1 MLWYQY
7 CFGNLPLKNLNERK
21 LAKYETDREFINN
34 FQRLF
39 NLSLNTFEWTGL
51 PETCNERFLEM
62 SLLLYGA
69 AIIVEQEGAYINLAF
84 AQGANINVYGEP
96 MNGYG
101 YGLNGFNKEY
111 NLYIDGAEQSSVV
124 VDGIAQKGSKKY
136 DAVMCRDSRTAY
148 PYVNY
153 LLTAAQRLTR
163 AMRTMD
169 VISQNLKQPVII
181 TCEESMV
188 NSVKENL
195 NQRGDNVSAIISSGK
210 LPIDSFKVWDT
221 KVNPD
226 TLKVMWEHFE
236 RLDSQVKE
244 LMGINNLAQVDKK
257 ERLLVDEVNANNEA
271 TEESVEHRLVER
283 QKFCERVNKAFG
295 LEISVKLRQ
304 PVENSHG
311 AKNEEEEV
319 IEDVED

>member
-136 DAVMCRDSRTAY
+136 DAVMCRDKIG
-148 PYVNY
+148 
-153 LLTAAQRLTR
+153 R
-163 AMRTMD
+163 AH
-169 VISQNLKQPVII
+169 V
-181 TCEESMV
+181 
-188 NSVKENL
+188 
-195 NQRGDNVSAIISSGK
+195 
-210 LPIDSFKVWDT
+210 
-221 KVNPD
+221 
-226 TLKVMWEHFE
+226 
-236 RLDSQVKE
+236 
-244 LMGINNLAQVDKK
+244 
-257 ERLLVDEVNANNEA
+257 
-271 TEESVEHRLVER
+271 
-283 QKFCERVNKAFG
+283 
-295 LEISVKLRQ
+295 
-304 PVENSHG
+304 
-311 AKNEEEEV
+311 
-319 IEDVED
+319 